1 MGDAE
6 LFLSDEDR
14 PNEAMLDEAMESE
27 APTEPYEK
35 LWRKAERPIR
45 LQLVLP
51 EWTGIPAQEIVL
63 RAGEE
68 KTI

>member
-1 MGDAE
+1 MRWNREKRE
-6 LFLSDEDR
+6 LRAAL
-14 PNEAMLDEAMESE
+14 
-27 APTEPYEK
+27 
-35 LWRKAERPIR
+35 KAERPIR

-68 KTI
+68 RTI